1 MNQDYNTFE
10 KVDDEFQDDW
20 LNQNL
25 KFIQLDPP
33 KDFTKKVVEQVE
45 FKPNTLSNSPM
56 FWILVSVP
64 SAILVWFLLYSIYS
78 INISYQINLTFIPNV
93 SKIIPFYILS
103 KYVLMIVFSGLFF
116 FGLDYFL
123 NKRLLEKQSF
133 FSFMMV

>member
-45 FKPNTLSNSPM
+45 IKPNTLSNSPM
-56 FWILVSVP
+56 FWMLVSVP
-64 SAILVWFLLYSIYS
+64 SAILIWFLLYSIYS

-133 FSFMMV
+133 FSFMIV